1 MKKSDLWTTTHHM
14 NPMMPR
20 IDEGLEDL
28 AMRLVAAASELRK
41 MLHPISRM
49 AVRAVVEKMNC
60 YYSNLIEGHHTSP
73 LDIERA
79 LAKEYASD
87 PAQRA
92 LQLEAEAH
100 VEVQRLIEEKVK
112 ATSVDVLSSAFL
124 QWIHAEFYRR
134 LPEDFLVV
142 KDPDGKASHRVM
154 PGELRTV
161 EVHVGRHVA
170 PKAAALPGML
180 EYFSQQYRP
189 DGLSPIQRVVALA
202 ASHHRLLWIH
212 PFLDG
217 NGRVVRLMT
226 NALLIKAGLDANG
239 LWTPARGLA
248 RQQKQYYQ
256 YLAAAD
262 EKRRNDYDGR
272 GNLSEQGLG
281 EFCKFFLETCIDQAR
296 YMSRQLEIASLDKRI
311 DSYIALM
318 AAEKKVRPEA
328 SRVLREVLVRGE
340 VHRGEAERISGLK
353 ERTARDMLSQ
363 LLKEKLIT
371 SDSPKGKIRITFP
384 VSACYYYFPQL
395 FQGPGQ
401 DGGNE

>member
-1 MKKSDLWTTTHHM
+1 MKKIDFWTTTHHM
-14 NPMMPR
+14 NPMMPQ
-20 IDEGLEDL
+20 IDEGLENR
-28 AMRLVAAASELRK
+28 AMRLVAATAELSK
-41 MLHPISRM
+41 MLHPISRR

-73 LDIERA
+73 IDIERA

-92 LQLEAEAH
+92 LQLEAAAH
-100 VEVQRLIEEKVK
+100 VAVQRLIEEKVK
-112 ATSVDVLSSAFL
+112 DAAVDLLSSEFL
-124 QWIHAEFYRR
+124 QWVHAEFYRR
-134 LPEDFLVV
+134 LPENFLVV
-142 KDPDGKASHRVM
+142 KDLDGIASHRVR

-170 PKAAALPGML
+170 PKAAALPSML
-180 EYFSQQYRP
+180 EYFSQQYKP
-189 DGLSPIQRVVALA
+189 DRLSPIQRVVALA

-217 NGRVVRLMT
+217 NGRVARLMT
-226 NALLIKAGLDANG
+226 NALLIKAGLDADG
-239 LWTPARGLA
+239 LWTPSRGLA

-262 EKRRNDYDGR
+262 EKRKNDYDGR

-281 EFCKFFLETCIDQAR
+281 EFCKFFLDTCIDQAQ
-296 YMSRQLEIASLDKRI
+296 YMSQQLEMDSLDKRI

-318 AAEKKVRPEA
+318 ASEQKVRPEA
-328 SRVLREVLVRGE
+328 SRILKEVLVRGE
-340 VHRGEAERISGLK
+340 IPRGETERISGLK
-353 ERTARDMLSQ
+353 ERTARDMLAQ
-363 LLKEKLIT
+363 LLKDKLIT
-371 SDSPKGKIRITFP
+371 SDSPKGKIRIAFP

-401 DGGNE
+401 EDGS